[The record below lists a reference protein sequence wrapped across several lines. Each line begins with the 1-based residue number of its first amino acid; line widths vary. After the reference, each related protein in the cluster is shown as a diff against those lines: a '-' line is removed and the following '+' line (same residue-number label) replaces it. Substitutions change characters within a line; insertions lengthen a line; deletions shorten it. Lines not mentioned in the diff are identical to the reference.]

1 MLGNVKFGYLLL
13 IANYISLILIGLFTR
28 KNKEISNN
36 NSSNL
41 SSPKINFGQAF
52 KNAIDNAISTT
63 IQVGGFIVIFS
74 VIIGII
80 KNNANISIIFNNLES
95 FLSLPKDSIYALFLG
110 SIEITNGCNIIANST
125 LTIPLK
131 LSIISF
137 LCSFSGLS
145 IIAQVSSF
153 ISKHNVPMFR
163 YTLLKLVQGTLSFII
178 TFIVAKLFVGS
189 IATSTIVT
197 PTVPYITTFMY
208 FIPFIII
215 LGIYAIG
222 KTFKKLLF
230 HIS

>member
-1 MLGNVKFGYLLL
+1 
-13 IANYISLILIGLFTR
+13 
-28 KNKEISNN
+28 
-36 NSSNL
+36 
-41 SSPKINFGQAF
+41 
-52 KNAIDNAISTT
+52 
-63 IQVGGFIVIFS
+63 
-74 VIIGII
+74 
-80 KNNANISIIFNNLES
+80 
-95 FLSLPKDSIYALFLG
+95 
-110 SIEITNGCNIIANST
+110 
-125 LTIPLK
+125 
-131 LSIISF
+131 
-137 LCSFSGLS
+137 
-145 IIAQVSSF
+145 
-153 ISKHNVPMFR
+153 MFR